1 MLPSTSIPDAR
12 LIDHIGFRDWLATHA
27 GFYHMPTDNT
37 LVCVAMDR
45 GGPFRVTK
53 PLSGDPLPLT
63 IIDVLTTGHYV
74 TGLDVARTIPALPL
88 AKLRRRQGGRR
99 LALETQL
106 QRRRLLPRWLDWLRT
121 AADAKEAVFGL
132 DLWALKHLRTA
143 TFAELAHMAGL
154 LPTIGSRMMWALVRA
169 DAGRAVT
176 LFLQWAASGEHARF
190 HGLGDTVAQ
199 IVGASVDSPY
209 HAEYLR
215 WLALVVDVTREVAVR
230 PAEGT

>member
-1 MLPSTSIPDAR
+1 MLPTTSLPPR
-12 LIDHIGFRDWLATHA
+12 QLLDHVGFRDWIATHA
-27 GFYHMPTDNT
+27 GFYHVPSDIG
-37 LVCVAMDR
+37 LVCVAIDR
-45 GGPFRVTK
+45 GGPLRVTK

-74 TGLDVARTIPALPL
+74 TGLDVERTLPALPL

-106 QRRRLLPRWLDWLRT
+106 QRKRLLPRWHDWLRA

-132 DLWALKHLRTA
+132 DLWALKHLRSA
-143 TFAELAHMAGL
+143 SFAELAHMAGQ

-176 LFLQWAASGEHARF
+176 LFLHWAGSGEHARF
-190 HGLGDTVAQ
+190 HGLGDTVVQ

-215 WLALVVDVTREVAVR
+215 LLTLVVDVTSESA
-230 PAEGT
+230 AG